1 MDRGAVVGLRFE
13 VEGLARA
20 GGMGSVFRARDRQSG
35 EWVALKIA
43 HPEAM
48 QHADRFAREATVL
61 AELRH
66 PGIVRYV
73 AHGRTDAGE
82 MYLAMEWLEGEDL
95 QQRLGR
101 ASLSLDESVALI
113 ARVADTLS
121 AAHKRGLVHRDLKPS
136 NLFLPSGD
144 IARTKVLD
152 FGIVRVSNDHDRSTQ
167 TGMVLGTI
175 GYMAPEQARGS
186 HELDARADVFALGCV
201 LFECLTGRPA
211 FTGRDALAVQAKIL
225 LEDAPRVDE
234 LCDDVPGALC
244 DLVARMLSKEPARR
258 PSDAEAVGRELAA
271 IARGE
276 VQRRRSERPPGLT
289 TGEQRLLCVAM
300 LSPTGPQ
307 PIHDSDAPT
316 LASDT
321 HGGSVFAMRE
331 AARMFG
337 GRLEALANG
346 SVIVTLDS
354 ARDDH
359 ALDAAH
365 AATDQAS
372 RAARCALALR
382 AIVPG
387 VPIALAT
394 GRGDASTRWPVGEV
408 IDRAV
413 HVLRLAEA
421 RNLRRSSTSATPIEM
436 DELTTGL
443 LDARFDVRVER
454 GARQL
459 VGVRDAPIA
468 ARTLLGKPTPFVG
481 RTRELGMLEAIFDEC
496 VAEGIAQ
503 AVLIEGPPGVGKTR
517 LGYEL
522 AQRLSSRDE
531 PVDIWIGRGDPMS
544 AGAPFGMITQIVR
557 HALGLQTGDPLPV
570 QQARMRA
577 RLSRQADGK
586 TLDRWIEFLGELIDV
601 ATPNEPSVQ
610 LRAARSEPI
619 LMGDQMRRTFE
630 DWLAAECAAR
640 PVVIVL
646 EDLHWGDLPSVQ
658 FLDGAL
664 RQLSPTRAE
673 QPLEGKP
680 LMVLAFAR
688 PEVHSTFPALWAE
701 RRVTRM
707 SLSELTRKASERL
720 VRHVLGDEVPDS
732 TVTRLVDHAA
742 GNAFYLEEVI
752 RAAAATPVNGGEQE
766 LPPTVLAMVGARLE
780 GLPPESRR
788 VLRAASVFGQVFW
801 RAGVKALLRD
811 LIDAEVGTILEDL
824 AHRELIGRRT
834 SEGASEGEWQFRH
847 ALVRE
852 AALAMLVDRDRDV
865 GHRLAAEWLENN
877 IETTRVPAA
886 ALAEHFERGGLPE
899 RAARWFHVAAEEAL
913 EGNDFDAVIKRAE
926 RGIACGQNLDIL
938 GPLRLLEAV
947 GLRWRGQL
955 EEAEKYA
962 LDALNS
968 LSPDDVRWY
977 EAAGELAVASSLRGT
992 NERLVEVGE
1001 LLRDVPLR
1009 TEMLGAQIIAWSR
1022 AATWLVLLG
1031 FSQLGDALCAR
1042 IDDAAATLPGADPA
1056 VTARVHYT
1064 RATCALV
1071 SGDTGEYLRLSEVAA
1086 EDFEQAGILR
1096 SLNIQRRNV
1105 GIAYVQLGSY
1115 AEAERRFHLLLAE
1128 ADRMHIGPL
1137 RAEVEHWLG
1146 AALAGLGQ
1154 HAQAR
1159 VVGQQAIT
1167 HALTHGARW
1176 IEGRARASL
1185 ASMLL
1190 FDGAVEEAEAEARRA
1205 IEVSANS
1212 PAVRA
1217 LALGALAQ
1225 VRFERG
1231 HPEEALSHTREALR
1245 LLATVGGIEEGE
1257 ALVRLLH
1264 AESLRALGD
1273 HDEARRAI
1281 VEARDRLLERASKIR
1296 DEGMR
1301 RSMLERVPTHA
1312 RTLALAEE
1320 WALTS

>member
-66 PGIVRYV
+66 PGIVKYV

-95 QQRLGR
+95 AQRLSR
-101 ASLSLDESVALI
+101 AGLSMHESVALI
-113 ARVADTLS
+113 TRVADTLS

-136 NLFLPSGD
+136 NLFLPGGD
-144 IARTKVLD
+144 IARAKVLD

-186 HELDARADVFALGCV
+186 HDLDARADVFSLGCV

-234 LCDDVPGALC
+234 LNDEIPFALC
-244 DLVARMLSKEPARR
+244 DLVARMLAKDPLRR
-258 PSDAEAVGRELAA
+258 PPDAEAVGGELQA
-271 IARGE
+271 IGRGE
-276 VQRRRSERPPGLT
+276 VQRRRLSERPPGLT
-289 TGEQRLLCVAM
+289 TGEQRLLCVVM
-300 LSPTGPQ
+300 LSPTRPQ
-307 PIHDSDAPT
+307 PVHDSDAPT
-316 LASDT
+316 LASEA

-331 AARMFG
+331 AARAYG

-346 SVIVTLDS
+346 SVIVTLEGT
-354 ARDDH
+354 
-359 ALDAAH
+359 H
-365 AATDQAS
+365 AATDQAA

-382 AIVPG
+382 GIVPG

-421 RNLRRSSTSATPIEM
+421 RSLRRSSTGAGPIEL
-436 DELTTGL
+436 DELTAGL
-443 LDARFDVRVER
+443 LDARFDVRIDR

-459 VGVRDAPIA
+459 LGVRDAPIA

-481 RTRELGMLEAIFDEC
+481 RTRELGHLEAIFDEC

-503 AVLIEGPPGVGKTR
+503 AVLVEGPPGVGKTR
-517 LGYEL
+517 LGFEL
-522 AQRLSSRDE
+522 AHRLGSRDE
-531 PVDIWIGRGDPMS
+531 PVEVWAARGDPMS

-557 HALGLQTGDPLPV
+557 RALGLQTGDPLAV

-577 RLSRQADGK
+577 RLSRHAEGK
-586 TLDRWIEFLGELIDV
+586 SLERWIEFLGELIDV
-601 ATPNEPSVQ
+601 PAPGEPSLQ

-619 LMGDQMRRTFE
+619 LMGDQMRRAFE
-630 DWLAAECAAR
+630 DWLAAECAPR

-658 FLDGAL
+658 YIDGAL
-664 RQLSPTRAE
+664 RQM
-673 QPLEGKP
+673 EGRP

-688 PEVHSTFPALWAE
+688 PEVHGVFPALWSD

-720 VRHVLGDEVPDS
+720 VRHVLGDEMPDS

-752 RAAAATPVNGGEQE
+752 RAAAEDGEQE
-766 LPPTVLAMVGARLE
+766 LPPTVLAMVQARLE
-780 GLPPESRR
+780 GLPPEQRR

-811 LIDAEVGTILEDL
+811 LTDAEVGTFLEDL
-824 AHRELIGRRT
+824 AQRELIGRRAGG
-834 SEGASEGEWQFRH
+834 SAGDGEWQFRH

-852 AALAMLVDRDRDV
+852 AAAAMLVDRDRAV
-865 GHRLAAEWLENN
+865 GHRLAAEWFEKN
-877 IETTRVPAA
+877 IATTHVPAA
-886 ALAEHFERGGLPE
+886 VLAEHFERGGLPE
-899 RAARWFHVAAEEAL
+899 RAARWFYLAAEEAL
-913 EGNDFDAVIKRAE
+913 EGNDFDAVIARAD
-926 RGIACGQNLDIL
+926 RGIACGQQLDSL
-938 GPLRLLEAV
+938 GPLRLLQAE
-947 GLRWRGQL
+947 GHRWRGQL
-955 EEAEKYA
+955 EDAEKFA

-968 LSPDDVRWY
+968 LSADDVRWY
-977 EAAGELAVASSLRGT
+977 EAAGELAVASSLRGA

-1001 LLRDVPLR
+1001 LLRSVPSRPELR
-1009 TEMLGAQIIAWSR
+1009 GAQIIAWSR

-1031 FSQLGDALCAR
+1031 FAPLGDALCTR
-1042 IDDAAATLPGADPA
+1042 IDDAAAELTGPEPA
-1056 VTARVHYT
+1056 VTARVLYT
-1064 RATCALV
+1064 RATRALV
-1071 SGDTGEYLRLSEVAA
+1071 SGDTGEYLRLSEAA
-1086 EDFEQAGILR
+1086 AHDFELAGILR
-1096 SLNIQRRNV
+1096 SLNVQRRNV
-1105 GIAYVQLGSY
+1105 GIAHVQLGNY
-1115 AEAERRFHLLLAE
+1115 AEAERSFRVLIDE
-1128 ADRMHIGPL
+1128 ADRMH
-1137 RAEVEHWLG
+1137 
-1146 AALAGLGQ
+1146 
-1154 HAQAR
+1154 
-1159 VVGQQAIT
+1159 VGT
-1167 HALTHGARW
+1167 
-1176 IEGRARASL
+1176 
-1185 ASMLL
+1185 LL
-1190 FDGAVEEAEAEARRA
+1190 
-1205 IEVSANS
+1205 
-1212 PAVRA
+1212 
-1217 LALGALAQ
+1217 LY
-1225 VRFERG
+1225 
-1231 HPEEALSHTREALR
+1231 
-1245 LLATVGGIEEGE
+1245 
-1257 ALVRLLH
+1257 
-1264 AESLRALGD
+1264 
-1273 HDEARRAI
+1273 
-1281 VEARDRLLERASKIR
+1281 
-1296 DEGMR
+1296 
-1301 RSMLERVPTHA
+1301 
-1312 RTLALAEE
+1312 
-1320 WALTS
+1320 TSRCV